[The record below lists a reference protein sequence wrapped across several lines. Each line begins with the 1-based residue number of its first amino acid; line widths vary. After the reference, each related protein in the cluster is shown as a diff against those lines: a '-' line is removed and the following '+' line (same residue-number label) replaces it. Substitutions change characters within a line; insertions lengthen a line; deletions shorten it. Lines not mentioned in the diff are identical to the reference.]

1 MDETHRRTFHS
12 WPDVRWGAVAT
23 GALLGAAVW
32 LVLLRFGD
40 VPWEFAR
47 EGEPG
52 LGHQLWW
59 VVAPLLAAGVA
70 SWTGAS
76 ASGERGILGA
86 YLHGLLAWAGALL
99 LAAVVGPGSVG
110 VLPQPGWSGLAA
122 VVGAVVGAA
131 LGRALLAGRLAAPRV
146 FHGHGR
152 RPLVRGDASV
162 KAGPAD
168 AAGPASQARS
178 RWREVLT
185 ARRGAPEG
193 RRPGAHEDTGRPDQD
208 LH

>member
-1 MDETHRRTFHS
+1 MDETHRRTFRTL
-12 WPDVRWGAVAT
+12 PEVRWGAVAA

-40 VPWEFAR
+40 VPRALLEEEA
-47 EGEPG
+47 G
-52 LGHQLWW
+52 LGRQLWW

-70 SWTGAS
+70 AWTGAS
-76 ASGERGILGA
+76 ASGERGNLGA
-86 YLHGLLAWAGALL
+86 YLHGLLSWAGALL
-99 LAAVVGPGSVG
+99 LAAMVGPGSAG
-110 VLPQPGWSGLAA
+110 VLPQPGWSGLAS

-131 LGRALLAGRLAAPRV
+131 LGRALLAGRLSTPRGL
-146 FHGHGR
+146 HGTVR
-152 RPLVRGDASV
+152 RPLVSSTGAHPVDESGR
-162 KAGPAD
+162 
-168 AAGPASQARS
+168 ASQARS

-185 ARRGAPEG
+185 ARRGASEG

>member
-1 MDETHRRTFHS
+1 MDETHRRTFR
-12 WPDVRWGAVAT
+12 PLPEVRWSAVAT

-40 VPWEFAR
+40 VPRALLLE
-47 EGEPG
+47 EEPG
-52 LGHQLWW
+52 LGRQVWW

-70 SWTGAS
+70 AWTGAS

-99 LAAVVGPGSVG
+99 LAAVVGPGSIG
-110 VLPQPGWSGLAA
+110 VLPQPGWSGLAT

-131 LGRALLAGRLAAPRV
+131 LGRALLAGRLTAPRGL
-146 FHGHGR
+146 HGSGR
-152 RPLVRGDASV
+152 L
-162 KAGPAD
+162 AGSSE
-168 AAGPASQARS
+168 ASQVRS

-193 RRPGAHEDTGRPDQD
+193 RRPGAHDDMGRPDQD

>member
-1 MDETHRRTFHS
+1 MDETHRRTFR
-12 WPDVRWGAVAT
+12 PLPEVRWSAVAT

-40 VPWEFAR
+40 VPRALLLEEA
-47 EGEPG
+47 PG
-52 LGHQLWW
+52 LGRQLWW

-70 SWTGAS
+70 AWTGAS

-86 YLHGLLAWAGALL
+86 YLHGLLSWAGALL
-99 LAAVVGPGSVG
+99 LAALVGPGSVG

-122 VVGAVVGAA
+122 VLGAVVGAA
-131 LGRALLAGRLAAPRV
+131 LGRALLAGRLSAPRG
-146 FHGHGR
+146 FHGTGR
-152 RPLVRGDASV
+152 RPLVSSSEAHPVEESGRV
-162 KAGPAD
+162 
-168 AAGPASQARS
+168 SQARS

>member
-1 MDETHRRTFHS
+1 MDETHRRTFR
-12 WPDVRWGAVAT
+12 PLPEVRWGAVAT

-40 VPWEFAR
+40 VPRALLLE
-47 EGEPG
+47 EEPG
-52 LGHQLWW
+52 LGRQLWW
-59 VVAPLLAAGVA
+59 VVAPLLAAGLA
-70 SWTGAS
+70 AWTGAS

-131 LGRALLAGRLAAPRV
+131 LGRALLAGRLSAPR
-146 FHGHGR
+146 GIR
-152 RPLVRGDASV
+152 RPLVHPAGTDAV
-162 KAGPAD
+162 EEAG
-168 AAGPASQARS
+168 GTSQVRS

>member
-1 MDETHRRTFHS
+1 MDETHRRTFR
-12 WPDVRWGAVAT
+12 PLPEVRWGAVAT

-40 VPWEFAR
+40 VPRALLLEEEAGIGR
-47 EGEPG
+47 
-52 LGHQLWW
+52 QVWW

-70 SWTGAS
+70 AWTGAS

-86 YLHGLLAWAGALL
+86 YLHGLLSWAGALL
-99 LAAVVGPGSVG
+99 LAAMVGPGSGG
-110 VLPQPGWSGLAA
+110 VLPVAGWSGLA
-122 VVGAVVGAA
+122 AVVGAA
-131 LGRALLAGRLAAPRV
+131 LGRALLAGRLSAPRGM
-146 FHGHGR
+146 HGAGR
-152 RPLVRGDASV
+152 RPLVSSSEAHPVEEPGRV
-162 KAGPAD
+162 
-168 AAGPASQARS
+168 SQARS

>member
-1 MDETHRRTFHS
+1 MDETHRKTFRAL
-12 WPDVRWGAVAT
+12 PEVRWGAVAA
-23 GALLGAAVW
+23 GALLGAALW

-40 VPWEFAR
+40 VPR
-47 EGEPG
+47 ELLNEEPG
-52 LGHQLWW
+52 LGRQLWW

-70 SWTGAS
+70 AWTGAS

-99 LAAVVGPGSVG
+99 LAAMVGPGSVG
-110 VLPQPGWSGLAA
+110 VLPQPGWSGLAT

-131 LGRALLAGRLAAPRV
+131 LGRALLAGRLSAPRGL
-146 FHGHGR
+146 HGNLR
-152 RPLVRGDASV
+152 RPLVHSTGT
-162 KAGPAD
+162 D
-168 AAGPASQARS
+168 AADERGGVSQVRS

>member
-1 MDETHRRTFHS
+1 MDEIHRRTFR
-12 WPDVRWGAVAT
+12 PLPEVRWSAVAT

-40 VPWEFAR
+40 VPRALLLE
-47 EGEPG
+47 EEPG
-52 LGHQLWW
+52 LGRQVWW
-59 VVAPLLAAGVA
+59 VVAPLLAAGLA
-70 SWTGAS
+70 AWTGAS

-99 LAAVVGPGSVG
+99 LAAVVGPGSIG
-110 VLPQPGWSGLAA
+110 VLPQAGWSGLAA

-131 LGRALLAGRLAAPRV
+131 LGRALLAGRLAAPRGL
-146 FHGHGR
+146 HGPGR
-152 RPLVRGDASV
+152 RVES
-162 KAGPAD
+162 
-168 AAGPASQARS
+168 SQVSQVRS

>member
-1 MDETHRRTFHS
+1 MDETHRRTFRTL
-12 WPDVRWGAVAT
+12 PEVRWGAVAT

-40 VPWEFAR
+40 VPRALLEEEAR
-47 EGEPG
+47 
-52 LGHQLWW
+52 LGRQLWW

-70 SWTGAS
+70 AWTGAS
-76 ASGERGILGA
+76 AAGERGNLGA

-99 LAAVVGPGSVG
+99 LAAMVGPGSAG
-110 VLPQPGWSGLAA
+110 VLPQPGWSGLAS

-131 LGRALLAGRLAAPRV
+131 LGRALLAGRLSAPRGL
-146 FHGHGR
+146 HGRVR
-152 RPLVRGDASV
+152 RPLVSSTGAHPVDESGRV
-162 KAGPAD
+162 
-168 AAGPASQARS
+168 SQARS

>member
-1 MDETHRRTFHS
+1 MEETHRRTFR
-12 WPDVRWGAVAT
+12 PLTDVRWGAVAT

-40 VPWEFAR
+40 VPRALLLEEA
-47 EGEPG
+47 PG
-52 LGHQLWW
+52 LGRQVWW
-59 VVAPLLAAGVA
+59 VVAPLLSAGLAA
-70 SWTGAS
+70 WTGAS

-110 VLPQPGWSGLAA
+110 VLPQAGWSGLAA

-131 LGRALLAGRLAAPRV
+131 LGRALLAGRLASPRGL
-146 FHGHGR
+146 HGPGR
-152 RPLVRGDASV
+152 RVESSQ
-162 KAGPAD
+162 
-168 AAGPASQARS
+168 ASQVRS

>member
-1 MDETHRRTFHS
+1 MEETHRRTLRPL
-12 WPDVRWGAVAT
+12 PDVRWGAVAT

-40 VPWEFAR
+40 VPRALLLE
-47 EGEPG
+47 EEPG
-52 LGHQLWW
+52 LGRQVWW
-59 VVAPLLAAGVA
+59 VVAPLLAAGLA
-70 SWTGAS
+70 AWTGAS

-110 VLPQPGWSGLAA
+110 VLPQAGWSGLAA

-131 LGRALLAGRLAAPRV
+131 LGRALLAGRLASPRGL
-146 FHGHGR
+146 HGPGR
-152 RPLVRGDASV
+152 RVESSQ
-162 KAGPAD
+162 
-168 AAGPASQARS
+168 ASQVRS

>member
-1 MDETHRRTFHS
+1 MDETHRRTFR
-12 WPDVRWGAVAT
+12 PLPEVRWGAVAT

-40 VPWEFAR
+40 VPRALLLEEEAGIGR
-47 EGEPG
+47 
-52 LGHQLWW
+52 QVWW

-70 SWTGAS
+70 AWTGAS

-86 YLHGLLAWAGALL
+86 YLHGLLSWAGALL
-99 LAAVVGPGSVG
+99 LAAMVGPGSGG
-110 VLPQPGWSGLAA
+110 VLPVAGWSGLAA

-131 LGRALLAGRLAAPRV
+131 LGRALLAGRLSAPRGM
-146 FHGHGR
+146 HGAGR
-152 RPLVRGDASV
+152 RPLVSSSEAHPVEEPGRV
-162 KAGPAD
+162 
-168 AAGPASQARS
+168 SQARS

>member
-1 MDETHRRTFHS
+1 MDETHRRTFR
-12 WPDVRWGAVAT
+12 PLPEVRWGAVAT

-40 VPWEFAR
+40 VPRALLLE
-47 EGEPG
+47 EEPG
-52 LGHQLWW
+52 LGRQVWW
-59 VVAPLLAAGVA
+59 VVAPLLAAGLA
-70 SWTGAS
+70 AWTGAS

-99 LAAVVGPGSVG
+99 LAAVVGPGSIG
-110 VLPQPGWSGLAA
+110 VLPQAGWSGLAA

-131 LGRALLAGRLAAPRV
+131 LGRALLAGRLAAPRGL
-146 FHGHGR
+146 HGPGR
-152 RPLVRGDASV
+152 TVESSQ
-162 KAGPAD
+162 
-168 AAGPASQARS
+168 ASQVRS

>member
-1 MDETHRRTFHS
+1 MDETHSRTFRTL
-12 WPDVRWGAVAT
+12 PEVRWSAVAT

-40 VPWEFAR
+40 VPRALLLLE
-47 EGEPG
+47 EPG
-52 LGHQLWW
+52 LGRQLWW
-59 VVAPLLAAGVA
+59 VVAPLLAAGLA
-70 SWTGAS
+70 AWTGAF
-76 ASGERGILGA
+76 ASGERGIRGA

-110 VLPQPGWSGLAA
+110 VLPQPAWSGLAA

-131 LGRALLAGRLAAPRV
+131 LGRALLAGRLSAPRGL
-146 FHGHGR
+146 HGPGR
-152 RPLVRGDASV
+152 RPLMSSSETRPVDEPGRV
-162 KAGPAD
+162 TQP
-168 AAGPASQARS
+168 RS

-193 RRPGAHEDTGRPDQD
+193 RRPGAHEDTGRPDGD